1 VGEFAFI
8 LSKTGIEYGLLSE
21 QTNQYFLAVSIVSM
35 FLTPFAILFAEKI
48 AQGLMRINPVKSR
61 RPGTTGGTAAQGS
74 VVGEYENHLVIIGY
88 GINGS
93 NLARAAAYNNIPYLV
108 IELNAE
114 TVQKEKKKNIPIFY
128 GDATQELILESA
140 HLSSARAVVIAI
152 SDPSATK
159 AIIKNIRAV
168 SQSVYLLVRTRY
180 VKEMDELMALGADDV
195 IPEEFETSV
204 EIFSRVLHNFLVPVD
219 DIEEFSE
226 KVRADNYELFKSQKK
241 LPKTFRP
248 TQFPAFNITCMR
260 VLADSS
266 KILGKPLKELDLRN
280 QYGVNILG
288 ITRNGDLL
296 ENIHSTEVILR
307 DDVLFVSGS
316 NPNIEQFRKI
326 VS

>member
-1 VGEFAFI
+1 
-8 LSKTGIEYGLLSE
+8 
-21 QTNQYFLAVSIVSM
+21 M
-35 FLTPFAILFAEKI
+35 
-48 AQGLMRINPVKSR
+48 
-61 RPGTTGGTAAQGS
+61 
-74 VVGEYENHLVIIGY
+74 
-88 GINGS
+88 
-93 NLARAAAYNNIPYLV
+93 
-108 IELNAE
+108 
-114 TVQKEKKKNIPIFY
+114 
-128 GDATQELILESA
+128 
-140 HLSSARAVVIAI
+140 
-152 SDPSATK
+152 
-159 AIIKNIRAV
+159 
-168 SQSVYLLVRTRY
+168 LVRTRY
-180 VKEMDELMALGADDV
+180 VKEMDELIALGADDV

-226 KVRADNYELFKSQKK
+226 KVRADNYELFKSQQK

-326 VS
+326 VG